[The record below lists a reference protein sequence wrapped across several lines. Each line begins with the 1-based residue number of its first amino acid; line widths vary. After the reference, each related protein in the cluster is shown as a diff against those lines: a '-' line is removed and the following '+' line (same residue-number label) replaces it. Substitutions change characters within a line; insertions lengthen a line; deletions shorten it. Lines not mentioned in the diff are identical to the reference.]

1 MGGVV
6 ERSHVSETISGTPM
20 GRKMKSK
27 EAEPFGSNRPE
38 GRGTLIAEG
47 GGRGRGSWSGEGVP
61 GETGRGSG
69 RVGGKWEL
77 GVGTGVEVMEG
88 EGAEGLLV
96 GGSGDGG

>member
-1 MGGVV
+1 M

-47 GGRGRGSWSGEGVP
+47 GGRGRGVGL
-61 GETGRGSG
+61 G
-69 RVGGKWEL
+69 RVCPGKR
-77 GVGTGVEVMEG
+77 G
-88 EGAEGLLV
+88 EGAGGWVESGNWVWEQGLR
-96 GGSGDGG
+96 